1 MTRTT
6 LIICCVS
13 LFWACTKPAST
24 NQIVLARV
32 GSTELTLDEA
42 RKRIPEFSFQKDSTE
57 AYNQYREQWIEKQL
71 ILQEAERLKLLGIPE
86 VQHKIKQM
94 RQQVIIN
101 SFQEL
106 VMNDSQNSNIVSAEE
121 ARVYYQE
128 NKNKFLLNERHI
140 KFRHLIARSL
150 EDAEAAKSDLMRA
163 KTWEYVVN
171 KYGLF
176 PELKLRESDRFY
188 SEVNALKEYRVLNRY
203 LRQMGITEIS
213 LIEKYGNQYH
223 FVQLIEEKAEGEHP
237 ELDWLIPQIQ
247 EWLTLEK
254 KRRAYNS
261 YLKNLYLA
269 GQANNEIAIY
279 DVLPKGTPNTTEI
292 DTLNLN

>member
-1 MTRTT
+1 M
-6 LIICCVS
+6 
-13 LFWACTKPAST
+13 
-24 NQIVLARV
+24 LARV
-32 GSTELTLDEA
+32 GNTELTLDEA
-42 RKRIPEFSFQKDSTE
+42 RKQIPDFSFEKDSVE
-57 AYNQYREQWIEKQL
+57 AYHQYREQWIEKQL
-71 ILQEAERLKLLGIPE
+71 ILQEAERLSLLRIPE
-86 VQHKIKQM
+86 VQNQIKEM

-106 VMNDSQNSNIVSAEE
+106 IMNDSKNSNSVSAEE
-121 ARVYYQE
+121 ARVYYQQ

-150 EDAEAAKSDLMRA
+150 EDAEEAKNDLMQA

-176 PELKLRESDRFY
+176 PELKVKEADRFF
-188 SEVNALKEYRVLNRY
+188 SEINALKDYRVLNRY
-203 LRQMGITEIS
+203 LRLMGVTEIS
-213 LIEKYGNQYH
+213 RIEKFGNQYH
-223 FVQLIEEKAEGEHP
+223 FVQLIEEKAAGEHP

-279 DVLPKGTPNTTEI
+279 DVLPKESSNVVEI